1 MRLPFGHHESATST
15 VSPNLGPSA
24 CGMAI
29 RRRPGIKRGPITFW
43 YSKGRRPETKIMRF
57 ARHRIPGRERPLVSG
72 AHGLWRDLS
81 AVAFDITPKLLD
93 GRLAGL
99 DFETFP
105 VVDSI
110 DRFGPPLDSIGKS
123 FVSV

>member
-1 MRLPFGHHESATST
+1 ME
-15 VSPNLGPSA
+15 
-24 CGMAI
+24 I

-57 ARHRIPGRERPLVSG
+57 ARQRIPGRERPLVSG
-72 AHGLWRDLS
+72 ADELWRDLS

-93 GRLAGL
+93 GRLVGSISRPFLLSTASIASGL
-99 DFETFP
+99 RSTA
-105 VVDSI
+105 SA
-110 DRFGPPLDSIGKS
+110 KS